1 MKRKT
6 RRILVSTGKI
16 NVFSLKKKRRV
27 TCETRT
33 KEAEIRRRKWER
45 VGQIRGF
52 QIRTIERAR
61 VDR

>member
-1 MKRKT
+1 M
-6 RRILVSTGKI
+6 
-16 NVFSLKKKRRV
+16 FSLSKKKGRV
-27 TCETRT
+27 TRETRT